1 MQKLPQC
8 SESTAAKPRSRGR
21 PRAFDREVALATAMR
36 IFWEKGYEATSISDL
51 TEALGIGATS
61 LYAAFGSK
69 DALYTE
75 ALRHYG
81 ETNADLVWGRF
92 SAAPTAREAIS
103 AFLEDSA
110 AALTGAVADIPRGC
124 MVTLASVGS
133 EGHDQLGELMRDSR
147 AQTLRNLTARLR
159 RAVDEGE
166 IPVSTDLNALG
177 RFAQTVQA
185 GMSILARDGVST
197 AELKDVAR
205 LAMVEWDARVSKSF
219 DADV

>member
-1 MQKLPQC
+1 
-8 SESTAAKPRSRGR
+8 
-21 PRAFDREVALATAMR
+21 MR

-75 ALRHYG
+75 TLKHYC
-81 ETNADLVWGRF
+81 ETNAALVWSRF
-92 SAAPTAREAIS
+92 STAGTAREAVS

-110 AALTGAVADIPRGC
+110 GALTGAVADIPRGC

-133 EGHDQLGELMRDSR
+133 EGHDMLGQLMRSTR
-147 AQTLRNLTARLR
+147 AQTLDNLLVRLR

-166 IPVSTDLNALG
+166 IPTSTDLHALA
-177 RFAQTVQA
+177 RFVQTVQS
-185 GMSILARDGVST
+185 GMSILARDGAST
-197 AELKDVAR
+197 AELKDVAS
-205 LAMVEWDARVSKSF
+205 LAMLGWDARLNQAKV
-219 DADV
+219 AEG